1 MISKLRALDVR
12 MGIVESSAA
21 LFRDPDRCGDA
32 DGMEFLNAA
41 FATARMALRTE
52 NNSILSELAVIEQ
65 GSMIQRQMVIADLT
79 SSTELN
85 GRRVVVESFDPSSS
99 RYTVTYID
107 CQTPGRNVSKQHR
120 VKRHNLVDPVLGG
133 SAAPTERDGIYA
145 SACAGIARANRHEA
159 SLRWDAVPFARV
171 CQHYDYDDDGMID
184 IDEFTALVS
193 DLLVMRAARG
203 GQGGAE
209 PGSATQIAQ
218 EIARGMHTRESA
230 QYVDYRQL
238 KAGARDHGA
247 FDAVFERLGK
257 GQCAFELFQG
267 LDQFYAAPTPAPP
280 APDFGQAGAGSAGAI
295 TIEDVKPDDPVYQDV
310 KRRLCDTY
318 QPARLLRISRW
329 VHPTKRLQHDAQAQE
344 MESRSDGVGANRKM
358 LWHGCRDE
366 ATLEKIRLQGFN
378 RDYSSTAA
386 YGRGVYFARD
396 ACYSAADRYATRTH
410 EGTEVLLLAQV
421 LAGQSTPG
429 HHSMKTGPP
438 KNEHDLS
445 GSSYDSLHSGDGNVH
460 LDPSIC
466 VSCHNDNQ
474 AYAEFAVEYLPD
486 LQGQH
491 MRVTGLTKETEV
503 NGRVVT
509 VGGAQ
514 VGGDG
519 EDKYVC
525 TIEDRQAFVA
535 DQHGNVHGVQR
546 TPGRTMLIRPRNL
559 VRVRQ

>member
-107 CQTPGRNVSKQHR
+107 CQTPGRTVSKQHR
-120 VKRHNLVDPVLGG
+120 VKRHNLVDPVLG
-133 SAAPTERDGIYA
+133 
-145 SACAGIARANRHEA
+145 EA

-344 MESRSDGVGANRKM
+344 MESRSDGVGANRKI

-421 LAGQSTPG
+421 LAGQSTRG
-429 HHSMKTGPP
+429 
-438 KNEHDLS
+438 
-445 GSSYDSLHSGDGNVH
+445 
-460 LDPSIC
+460 I
-466 VSCHNDNQ
+466 
-474 AYAEFAVEYLPD
+474 
-486 LQGQH
+486 
-491 MRVTGLTKETEV
+491 
-503 NGRVVT
+503 
-509 VGGAQ
+509 
-514 VGGDG
+514 
-519 EDKYVC
+519 
-525 TIEDRQAFVA
+525 
-535 DQHGNVHGVQR
+535 
-546 TPGRTMLIRPRNL
+546 TP
-559 VRVRQ
+559 